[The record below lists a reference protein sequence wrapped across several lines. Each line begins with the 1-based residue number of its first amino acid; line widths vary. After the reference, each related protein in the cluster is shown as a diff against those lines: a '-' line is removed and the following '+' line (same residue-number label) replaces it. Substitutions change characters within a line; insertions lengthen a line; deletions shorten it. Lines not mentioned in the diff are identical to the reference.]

1 MQKMK
6 RKYIICEQLDK
17 HLNIG
22 IRRLQKVIDG
32 EQSGISKKN
41 NWKGGGS
48 FVYCELKENNQELVN
63 EIIKAT
69 KDNINTIKKKIYDD
83 ERIIP
88 YITKND
94 LISADEE
101 FEAMENLDDKK
112 KALLSIIDKNKLYVN
127 YSDIDDETYNISN
140 EDKKLTV
147 SFYEEK

>member
-1 MQKMK
+1 MMMK
-6 RKYIICEQLDK
+6 
-17 HLNIG
+17 
-22 IRRLQKVIDG
+22 
-32 EQSGISKKN
+32 
-41 NWKGGGS
+41 
-48 FVYCELKENNQELVN
+48 ELFH
-63 EIIKAT
+63 
-69 KDNINTIKKKIYDD
+69 
-83 ERIIP
+83 
-88 YITKND
+88 ITKND